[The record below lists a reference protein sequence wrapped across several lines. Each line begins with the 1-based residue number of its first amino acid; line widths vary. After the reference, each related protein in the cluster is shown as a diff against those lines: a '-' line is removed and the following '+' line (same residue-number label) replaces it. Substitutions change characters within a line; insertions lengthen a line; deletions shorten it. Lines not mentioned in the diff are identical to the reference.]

1 METVGVIGLGIMGG
15 PMAKNLVAGGFTVYG
30 FDVAE
35 KACQQAAAN
44 GVQLVHQASDLGSK
58 TQWIITMLP
67 TAQIVN
73 DSLFGAAGVAA
84 SLQPG
89 STVID
94 ESSITPTE
102 SRAIAQKLAKQ
113 QVRFLD
119 APVSGGETGAQAG
132 NLAIMVGGEESVFKE
147 ALPLLQTVGG
157 EVTRVG
163 DTGAGTTAKLANQV
177 MVNLNIAAMSEALVL
192 ASKAGID
199 IDKMYHAIRSGLAGS
214 SVLDAKVPLILDR
227 QFKPGG
233 SIKINMK
240 DLTNVMKTAHDLDV
254 PMPLSS
260 ELLEIF
266 HSLKAQGHLNEDHGA
281 IVKYFEQIAGVT
293 VQRGQ

>member
-44 GVQLVHQASDLGSK
+44 GVQLVHQASDLGEQ

-281 IVKYFEQIAGVT
+281 IVKYFEQIAGVI

>member
-44 GVQLVHQASDLGSK
+44 GVQLVHQASDLGEQ

-67 TAQIVN
+67 TAQIAN

-192 ASKAGID
+192 ASKARID

-281 IVKYFEQIAGVT
+281 IVKYFEQIAGVI

>member
-44 GVQLVHQASDLGSK
+44 GVQLVHQASDLGAQ

-260 ELLEIF
+260 ALLEIF

>member
-44 GVQLVHQASDLGSK
+44 GVQLVHQASDLGAQTK
-58 TQWIITMLP
+58 WIITMLP

>member
-44 GVQLVHQASDLGSK
+44 GVQLVHQASDLGTQ

>member
-44 GVQLVHQASDLGSK
+44 GVQLVHQVSDLGAK

>member
-44 GVQLVHQASDLGSK
+44 GVQLVHQASDLGEQ

-163 DTGAGTTAKLANQV
+163 DTGSGTTAKLANQV

-192 ASKAGID
+192 ASKARID

-281 IVKYFEQIAGVT
+281 IVKYFEQIAGVI